1 MVVGVFTGTMVPA
14 ADNVAEVSNIGTEL
28 VRIHIQNTE
37 GVLALDQ
44 IMKKRPAI
52 LTVVLVCK

>member
-1 MVVGVFTGTMVPA
+1 MFTGTMVPA